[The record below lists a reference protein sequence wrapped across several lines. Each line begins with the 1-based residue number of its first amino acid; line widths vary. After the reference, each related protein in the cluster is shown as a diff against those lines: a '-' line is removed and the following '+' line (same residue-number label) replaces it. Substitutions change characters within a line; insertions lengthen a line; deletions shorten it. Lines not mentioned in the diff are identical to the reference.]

1 MNGPTISGSTLG
13 RVLLCPASAVLPQVG
28 VDLEAGHR
36 GTAIHEYLASVPVL
50 GREVAL
56 EQVLPEYRAACEAI
70 DLERL
75 PVADSEAWAAEV
87 AWAYDP
93 EADTARELG
102 RGLGRAYG
110 DLRPGE
116 IPGTAD
122 VVAVTPESVVVLD
135 YKTGRMARRGR
146 AADSMQLRL
155 YALAAAR
162 AYGREHAIV
171 ALVHIDE
178 DGGAW
183 WDRAELDA
191 LDLDGLAAELRG
203 LQGSVA
209 AEAEHISAGG
219 IARTVEGE
227 HCRHCPALPHCPS
240 RTRLA
245 AVLATGA
252 EDAAP
257 ALTAETAPLVLE
269 RLEAIES
276 VAKRVR
282 ESLELYARQQPVTLP
297 SGEVFGPVALERE
310 TIDPA
315 RGALVLA
322 QTFSERVA
330 LDAIESKQTMT
341 KTRLKAALKHHA
353 AESGEKIGAL
363 EKRALEAIRAAGAIT
378 TTTTHPVR
386 RHKPRAI
393 TGGES

>member
-1 MNGPTISGSTLG
+1 MSGPAISGSSLG
-13 RVLLCPASAVLPQVG
+13 RVLRCPASAVLPQVG

-36 GTAIHEYLASVPVL
+36 GTAIHEYLASVTLL
-50 GREVAL
+50 GRDVAL

-75 PVADSEAWAAEV
+75 PVADPEAWAAEV

-93 EADTARELG
+93 ETDTARELG

-110 DLRPGE
+110 GVRPGE

-122 VVAVTPESVVVLD
+122 VVAVTSESVVVLD
-135 YKTGRMARRGR
+135 YKTGRMARRSR
-146 AADSMQLRL
+146 AADSLQLRL

-162 AYGREHAIV
+162 AYGREHAVV

-183 WDRAELDA
+183 WDRTEFDA

-203 LQGSVA
+203 LQESVA
-209 AEAEHISAGG
+209 AESEHIAAGG
-219 IARTVEGE
+219 VARTVEGS
-227 HCRHCPALPHCPS
+227 HCTYCPSLPHCPS

-257 ALTAETAPLVLE
+257 VLTAETAPLVLE

-282 ESLELYARQQPVTLP
+282 ESLELYARQQPITLP
-297 SGEVFGPVALERE
+297 SGEVFGPVGRTRE

-330 LDAIESKQTMT
+330 LDSIESKQSLT
-341 KTRLKAALKHHA
+341 KDRLKKALRHHI
-353 AESGEKIGAL
+353 AETGEKIGEV
-363 EKRALEAIRAAGAIT
+363 EKRALKVLRDGGAVQVTVTQPVMRHRPKAIAGGA
-378 TTTTHPVR
+378 
-386 RHKPRAI
+386 
-393 TGGES
+393 S